1 MSRTLTRN
9 QARDYYDRFGARQ
22 DDQHFYEDPATNDLI
37 THARFSNA
45 QSVIEFGC
53 GTGRFAHTLLAHHLS
68 DQATYLAIDQS
79 TTMVKL
85 AQDRLKPLDTR
96 VRVLQT
102 NNTLHLSLPSES
114 CDRFISNYVLDLLSD
129 QDIHTLLQ
137 EAYRLLQPGGLLGL
151 VGLTNGFSLSSKIVS
166 RAWNTIHTLRPQWV
180 GGCRPLELHTYL
192 FKPQWRITYAN
203 KIAPYKIPSEI
214 LIALKS
220 G

>member
-1 MSRTLTRN
+1 MSRTLTQD

-22 DDQHFYEDPATNDLI
+22 DDQHYYEDPATNDLI
-37 THARFSNA
+37 AHARFSNA

-53 GTGRFAHTLLAHHLS
+53 GTGRFAHTLLTHHLS

-79 TTMVKL
+79 TAMVKL
-85 AQDRLKPLDTR
+85 AQDQLKPFDTR

-102 NNTLHLSLPSES
+102 NSISLSSES

-137 EAYRLLQPGGLLGL
+137 EAHRLLQPGGLLGL
-151 VGLTNGFSLSSKIVS
+151 VGLTNGFSLFSKIVS
-166 RAWNTIHTLRPQWV
+166 KTWNTIHTLRPQWV

-192 FKPQWRITYAN
+192 FKPQWQIIYAN
-203 KIAPYKIPSEI
+203 KLAPYGIPSEI
-214 LIALKS
+214 LIALKPQ
-220 G
+220 